1 MPADLPQGV
10 SLCLFRALQEALRNA
25 VKHSGVRHVEVQ
37 LHGTS
42 TSILLTVRDRG
53 RGFNPEV
60 AMRGNSLGLVS
71 MRERVNRV
79 KGAIQVTSKAGW
91 GTEIKICI
99 PIDANP
105 ERRGKT
111 HDASK
116 HVYLIPSD
124 RAS

>member
-1 MPADLPQGV
+1 
-10 SLCLFRALQEALRNA
+10 
-25 VKHSGVRHVEVQ
+25 
-37 LHGTS
+37 
-42 TSILLTVRDRG
+42 
-53 RGFNPEV
+53 
-60 AMRGNSLGLVS
+60 MRGNSLGLVS

-79 KGAIQVTSKAGW
+79 KGAIQVTSKPGW
-91 GTEIKICI
+91 GTEINICI

-116 HVYLIPSD
+116 RVYLIPSD